1 MDGSRLRVVGT
12 DMRDMNT
19 NESGTDADLTT
30 VRTPEDD
37 SLPSVHPDRYGAFET
52 RTGETILYDSEAKG
66 AWIRAD
72 CAVDL
77 GR

>member
-1 MDGSRLRVVGT
+1 
-12 DMRDMNT
+12 MRDMNT

-37 SLPSVHPDRYGAFET
+37 SLPNVHPERYGAFET
-52 RTGETILYDSEAKG
+52 RNDETILYDSDSKG